1 MRTFPTA
8 YNNCLLKEIILTF
21 NSTVSKYV
29 MSNCWTII
37 STWIV
42 YLSSAVFQ
50 FNCMQTVAEVLDNRT
65 GGWVRPVWGRE
76 SDRWE
81 RETIPMSWCCFII
94 ATFTIIDALDLWLI
108 NYHQHIAVLYCC
120 ESYKLLAQTLDGGGK
135 TGPFCENSKIVS
147 TFTPDCLNRRG
158 HRRCDRNNLIL
169 SSMFSFG

>member
-1 MRTFPTA
+1 M
-8 YNNCLLKEIILTF
+8 LKEIILTF

-108 NYHQHIAVLYCC
+108 NYHQHIAVLYCVGMSTFRFFVN
-120 ESYKLLAQTLDGGGK
+120 EHFVFLLSLGK
-135 TGPFCENSKIVS
+135 KIHFVLFLFLNSKKRK
-147 TFTPDCLNRRG
+147 D
-158 HRRCDRNNLIL
+158 
-169 SSMFSFG
+169 SFI